1 MKISYFA
8 IYDDKGQ
15 SFGQMFPSQTL
26 GTAER
31 AFQESL
37 NNPESIHAKHPEDF
51 SLYHILDLDDD
62 TGHVLESF
70 EPPNLVVRA
79 TQLVE

>member
-8 IYDDKGQ
+8 IFDVKAN

-31 AFQESL
+31 AFSESVK
-37 NNPESIHAKHPEDF
+37 NPDSPHAKHPDDF
-51 SLYHILDLDDD
+51 YLYHILDLDDD
-62 TGHVLESF
+62 TGTVLATY

-79 TQLVE
+79 TQLIE

>member
-1 MKISYFA
+1 MKMSYFS
-8 IYDDKGQ
+8 IYDDKAQ

-31 AFQESL
+31 AFSESIK
-37 NNPESIHAKHPEDF
+37 NPESPHAKHPADF
-51 SLYHILDLDDD
+51 SLYHILDLDDE
-62 TGHVLESF
+62 TGHVLESY

-79 TQLVE
+79 TQLIE